1 MIRSEIE
8 KKSIKKDKNKQ
19 ISIKRMRIKL
29 KKINDTFIFW
39 QGKERKKKREE
50 KKNVYWSQTII
61 VVHTHDTNKKRTAWR
76 FQCYT
81 QRQCLEMGWCYMR
94 HLKGAY
100 IVDSL
105 ARSSHEPTT
114 FLIIFILIK
123 RSNCP
128 FSNLLITTTKNQY
141 EKKKRSI
148 DVNLIFFL
156 LLNMI

>member
-1 MIRSEIE
+1 
-8 KKSIKKDKNKQ
+8 
-19 ISIKRMRIKL
+19 
-29 KKINDTFIFW
+29 
-39 QGKERKKKREE
+39 
-50 KKNVYWSQTII
+50 
-61 VVHTHDTNKKRTAWR
+61 
-76 FQCYT
+76 
-81 QRQCLEMGWCYMR
+81 MR